1 MHAYNAA
8 RLLKSILQYFTMLL
22 GLFLAIGL
30 IFYRESH
37 PLSPADSTAFV
48 EDNAENA
55 EPNEEEEPQRSILI
69 PHCNDIHYDIAK
81 KTNDFSFRNPEENDC
96 LLRVT
101 LNRRDTGE
109 AFYISP
115 LLGAGNKV
123 ENVTFFQSFSSAG
136 NYAAMV
142 KIDAYKP
149 NFGTHALVNSMVI
162 DVTVCAE

>member
-1 MHAYNAA
+1 MYAYNAA

-22 GLFLAIGL
+22 GLFLAVGL

-37 PLSPADSTAFV
+37 PLRPADSTTFV
-48 EDNAENA
+48 DGTAENA
-55 EPNEEEEPQRSILI
+55 EPNEEEEAQRSILI
-69 PHCNDIHYDIAK
+69 PHCDDIHYNIAK
-81 KTNDFSFRNPEENDC
+81 KTNDFSFHNPEENDC

-109 AFYISP
+109 AIYISP